1 MENNIFFKNKND
13 KYNPDINNKFS
24 QKETERI
31 NNNYNLSNVIYN
43 PITGIIPNIIKT
55 PDDLKINNEINIYDI
70 NKLISDKELER
81 KQQEQL
87 FKNNEKSILNNQ
99 QTKVINNYNQ
109 NNYNDNFNELKE
121 KSLIN
126 NNNNNEN
133 KKFNNILIELKDL
146 GILN

>member
-1 MENNIFFKNKND
+1 MENNIFYINKKD
-13 KYNPDINNKFS
+13 KYNPDINNKFL
-24 QKETERI
+24 QKENERL

-43 PITGIIPNIIKT
+43 PITGIIPTEIKS
-55 PDDLKINNEINIYDI
+55 PEDLKINNDNTIYNI
-70 NKLISDKELER
+70 NKLISEKENER

-87 FKNNEKSILNNQ
+87 FKNNDNINNI

-109 NNYNDNFNELKE
+109 NNYNDSFNELKE

-126 NNNNNEN
+126 NKCLDNNNN
-133 KKFNNILIELKDL
+133 FNNILIELKDL

>member
-24 QKETERI
+24 QKETERL
-31 NNNYNLSNVIYN
+31 NNNYNLSNIIYN

-70 NKLISDKELER
+70 NKLISDKEIER

-87 FKNNEKSILNNQ
+87 FKNNEKSLLNNQ

-133 KKFNNILIELKDL
+133 KKFNNILSELKDL